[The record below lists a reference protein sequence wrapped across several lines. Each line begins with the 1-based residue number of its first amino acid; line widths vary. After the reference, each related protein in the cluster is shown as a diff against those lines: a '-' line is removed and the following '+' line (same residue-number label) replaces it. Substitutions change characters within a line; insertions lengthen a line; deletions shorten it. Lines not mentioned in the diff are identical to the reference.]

1 MVGTSIPRAPLPP
14 ELARFLASGARHA
27 VIGTVRNDG
36 SPVTTACWY
45 EARDDGTILLS
56 MDAKSHRIGHLR
68 SEPRLALTVL
78 GDNWYNHLSL
88 LGRAIEFRDDDDFS
102 DIDRLAQR
110 YLGKP
115 YYDRTY
121 RGVSVIAQIE
131 RWHVFGRPAAEGS
144 G

>member
-1 MVGTSIPRAPLPP
+1 MSYRKNCVAKRCTRA
-14 ELARFLASGARHA
+14 G
-27 VIGTVRNDG
+27 
-36 SPVTTACWY
+36 
-45 EARDDGTILLS
+45 
-56 MDAKSHRIGHLR
+56 HRINHLR

-78 GDNWYNHLSL
+78 GDSWYNHLSL
-88 LGRAIEFRDDDDFS
+88 LGRAIEFRDDAEFS

-131 RWHVFGRPAAEGS
+131 RWHVFGRPAAERDT
-144 G
+144 